1 MARRDRRRGG
11 AHSAPRKGRRSTD
24 LPSEPTP
31 GGDAANPPSSGA
43 GPTGPKDLPD
53 VTGSTPSAP
62 ATGDVTEATP
72 ATGAATEAV
81 VVDPPTSTVPVP
93 VLGRSARL
101 GDETG
106 ESFFATG
113 ETTAS
118 ALLSPD
124 PDPGAAVSR
133 KDRKAAKAAAAT
145 AATATAG
152 GRKGGGGAK
161 KDKKKRTWLDRVL
174 IGGIVVVALA
184 LVGVGSGYAY
194 VTYRFNQVKKVTVRH
209 LKTAP
214 VGQPFNVLLIGSDS
228 RVGES
233 AADAA
238 HFGDQAN
245 AGGQRSDVVK
255 IVHIVPATGQ
265 VSVLSIPRDTVITV
279 AGDTSEIGKYNR
291 INATYNSG
299 PDQLVQTIEANFGI
313 PIEHVVQVD
322 FEGLR
327 GAVDAIG
334 GIHVNF
340 PYPAKDTYTGL
351 DVTQPGCQL
360 LNGGYSLALARSR
373 HYQYYKDGYWQYDGT
388 SDFGRIQR
396 QNTFLKAVINQ
407 AETKYN
413 PLTLNAFVGSVVQGV
428 TVDST
433 FTVSDLI
440 SLARQFHTFSSSS
453 LATATLPTY
462 SAYSSEFSAL
472 GDVLYVQQPQANA
485 VITQFL
491 GGPPDTPFSPPPG
504 PYGVE
509 PTTTTTSTYPPV
521 SVAGGTTP
529 STSTSSTTTSIETDF
544 DPTPC

>member
-265 VSVLSIPRDTVITV
+265 VSVLSIPRDTMVTV
-279 AGDTSEIGKYNR
+279 AGATEDVGEYNR
-291 INATYNSG
+291 INATYNAG

-453 LATATLPTY
+453 LATA
-462 SAYSSEFSAL
+462 SAYPPL
-472 GDVLYVQQPQANA
+472 RCWQP
-485 VITQFL
+485 VWVM
-491 GGPPDTPFSPPPG
+491 SR
-504 PYGVE
+504 
-509 PTTTTTSTYPPV
+509 PV
-521 SVAGGTTP
+521 
-529 STSTSSTTTSIETDF
+529 
-544 DPTPC
+544 